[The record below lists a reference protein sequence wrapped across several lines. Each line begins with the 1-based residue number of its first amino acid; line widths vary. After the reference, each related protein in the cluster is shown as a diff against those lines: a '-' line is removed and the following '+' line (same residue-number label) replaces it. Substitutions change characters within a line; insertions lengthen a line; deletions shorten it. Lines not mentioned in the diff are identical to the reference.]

1 MGATRVLRIVDVYGM
16 QAIDTHHAVEL
27 VEYAVQIM
35 DDVVAGIAHM
45 AGVQTNAQLI
55 GQLWA
60 LGGNALDNARQFFKA
75 TAHLG
80 ALACH
85 GLKQYRRL
93 LSLKHHL
100 AQRVDNHLNADVCPL
115 SHMRTGMKIVVVAGQ
130 RFHAL
135 QILGH
140 GLQGKLARP
149 LLSGAGVIGIRGM
162 RHQRSKVVLRHKLAQ
177 SRHVIH
183 VKVFCLATAR
193 VARKERKGIGA
204 NGQRRLPH
212 RPIALRRRKM
222 APDRQH
228 LQLPLISCG
237 EIRSIGALFWRKQTV
252 FHRKL

>member
-1 MGATRVLRIVDVYGM
+1 
-16 QAIDTHHAVEL
+16 
-27 VEYAVQIM
+27 
-35 DDVVAGIAHM
+35 M

-80 ALACH
+80 ALARH
-85 GLKQYRRL
+85 GLEQYRRL

-100 AQRVDNHLNADVCPL
+100 AQRVDNHLNAGVCPL
-115 SHMRTGMKIVVVAGQ
+115 SHMRTGVEVVVVAGQ
-130 RFHAL
+130 CFQTL
-135 QILGH
+135 QVLGH
-140 GLQGKLARP
+140 CLQGKLARP
-149 LLSGAGVIGIRGM
+149 LFGRTGVVGIRGM

-183 VKVFCLATAR
+183 VKIFCLATAR

-222 APDRQH
+222 TPDRQH
-228 LQLPLISCG
+228 LQLPPHQL
-237 EIRSIGALFWRKQTV
+237 R
-252 FHRKL
+252 

>member
-1 MGATRVLRIVDVYGM
+1 
-16 QAIDTHHAVEL
+16 
-27 VEYAVQIM
+27 
-35 DDVVAGIAHM
+35 M

-115 SHMRTGMKIVVVAGQ
+115 SHMAHRDENCSSAGQ

-140 GLQGKLARP
+140 GLQGKLAR
-149 LLSGAGVIGIRGM
+149 
-162 RHQRSKVVLRHKLAQ
+162 RSLAEQ
-177 SRHVIH
+177 G
-183 VKVFCLATAR
+183 L
-193 VARKERKGIGA
+193 
-204 NGQRRLPH
+204 
-212 RPIALRRRKM
+212 
-222 APDRQH
+222 
-228 LQLPLISCG
+228 
-237 EIRSIGALFWRKQTV
+237 
-252 FHRKL
+252 